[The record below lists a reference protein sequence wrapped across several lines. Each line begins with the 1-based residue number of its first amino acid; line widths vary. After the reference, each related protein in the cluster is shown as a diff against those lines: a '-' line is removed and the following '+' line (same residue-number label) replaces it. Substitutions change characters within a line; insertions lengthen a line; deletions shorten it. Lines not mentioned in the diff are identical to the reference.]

1 MGIVIH
7 ILLLS
12 FNLFKLNF
20 LKIIRMVTLLHLTDD
35 EKLSREEELK
45 KKLIAKALEKKIATR
60 ATDLAVRDILPDVD
74 LGYSAKKWE
83 TGTLPAFTFSTVVN
97 KRLEDTKVIGFVGV
111 RDLKG
116 GIGTGITSVIR
127 FKVGPGAA
135 KVRRVFQI
143 QGIESEEEK
152 EGYFEEDIIY
162 ENGQHVGIDFYN
174 VADGVSNLQ
183 LIGFV
188 VEPKGELV
196 AQG

>member
-1 MGIVIH
+1 MENICLFN
-7 ILLLS
+7 ILQ
-12 FNLFKLNF
+12 KLQ
-20 LKIIRMVTLLHLTDD
+20 VQQD
-35 EKLSREEELK
+35 KLV
-45 KKLIAKALEKKIATR
+45 AKALEKKIATK
-60 ATDLAVRDILPDVD
+60 AEELAVRDILPDVD
-74 LGYSAKKWE
+74 LGYSARKWE
-83 TGTLPAFTFSTVVN
+83 TGTLPALAFSPVVN
-97 KRLEDTKVIGFVGV
+97 RRLEDTKVIGFVGV

-135 KVRRVFQI
+135 KVRKVFEI
-143 QGIESEEEK
+143 QGIESGEEK

-162 ENGQHVGIDFYN
+162 ENGQHIGIDFHN
-174 VADGVSNLQ
+174 VTTGVSNLQ